1 MTGRVRVGR
10 VDDVPLDRAI
20 AVADGRVVLVRSA
33 SASNSSTSDSSTSNS
48 STSNSSTSDEIV
60 GFENRCL
67 HADQPLA
74 DGVVSD
80 GVLMCPH
87 HFWRYEISTGL
98 LTSSGPAASPSPPLA
113 SVPVEVID
121 GEVFIETP
129 KAEPVRSTRELLLE
143 HARTWKRDES
153 T

>member
-33 SASNSSTSDSSTSNS
+33 STSNSSTSDSSTSNS
-48 STSNSSTSDEIV
+48 STSDEIV
-60 GFENRCL
+60 AFENRCL

-129 KAEPVRSTRELLLE
+129 QAEPVRSTRELLLE